1 MVKGRNFLQNSGF
14 AKVAKVERNKQT
26 NGQIH
31 TRVIMTRNTLIADFV
46 VCLFTLVTN
55 QSVLERKKER
65 S

>member
-1 MVKGRNFLQNSGF
+1 MAKVQNFLQNSGF

-31 TRVIMTRNTLIADFV
+31 TRVIMFV
-46 VCLFTLVTN
+46 HFVTN
-55 QSVLERKKER
+55 QSVLKRKKER